1 MGYYLFM
8 RKRGRLETH
17 VSVSVDKSTLRHVVR
32 IHYKRKKKL
41 LWEQRYVILS
51 KGCLYIYKN
60 KNSKKPIESFSLK
73 HFEYVRESE
82 PENGENICFCL
93 HYRKGKPPRLFAC
106 DTHETREEWIKKLRL
121 EMSHVQSTFYLS
133 ADSEYGS
140 AGTVPAFRESDI
152 YETAE
157 LDEDDRKYDKVDER
171 RFDKAFQPDKKDTQA
186 QRNIKHKL
194 YSEDNDYEPINCPRE
209 PDACK
214 REIDIKP
221 SIQGSY
227 EVLGAVEKKGQI
239 ITKPKIYMEEL
250 ISKLNSD
257 HRGLSSV
264 VGKDTQAKTPLLR
277 RDSSGS
283 VASSFVSV
291 QGGDEQSDNVISISS
306 QPIVQTQGNKE
317 GQTQQKVK
325 HESHSEESDADCE
338 NLTDLFSSSICDRE
352 KCTELANQGLSGGI
366 KKTEHLETKPNS
378 FLGELQSKIKTGHMG
393 LAIERGKSTK
403 VPTSTTFRRHS
414 MTSVTS
420 SFLSIREEDDI
431 SDNVLSQY
439 K

>member
-257 HRGLSSV
+257 HRGLSS
-264 VGKDTQAKTPLLR
+264 GK
-277 RDSSGS
+277 
-283 VASSFVSV
+283 
-291 QGGDEQSDNVISISS
+291 
-306 QPIVQTQGNKE
+306 KE